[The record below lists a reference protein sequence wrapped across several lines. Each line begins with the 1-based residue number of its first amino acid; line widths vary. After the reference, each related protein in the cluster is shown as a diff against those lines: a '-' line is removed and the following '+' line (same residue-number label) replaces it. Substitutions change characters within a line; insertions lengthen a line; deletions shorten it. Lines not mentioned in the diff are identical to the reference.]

1 SSEQTLNNVIPVETH
16 AATNNESMT
25 YINSTNSDNCN
36 NVDAHIN
43 FSAKLYSYSDV
54 PRIRAECIIN
64 DTNELLKIYINSE
77 WRCLRT
83 FQRLN
88 TYIPPQ
94 EYLLGERQEF
104 VNKNGVQVATLVPEV
119 CGEKP
124 LRNLRGNHK
133 GISKCGAVYLSVPCL
148 PAHFSSKLKE
158 TGVVVQNGNEMISI
172 YFKLALVLGDN
183 LGVHSILGFTE
194 SFNSSTFCRFCLT
207 KKEDIHQIFDE
218 SKCVLRSK
226 INYATDL
233 LKNNVKLTG
242 I

>member
-1 SSEQTLNNVIPVETH
+1 MKDSSEQTLNNVIPVETH

-64 DTNELLKIYINSE
+64 DTNELLKICMNCIQSDVSKLIALTDKKENLLQSVEKIFERHNSLFTDVNSE

-104 VNKNGVQVATLVPEV
+104 VNKNGVQVTTLVPV
-119 CGEKP
+119 TAQFVFP
-124 LRNLRGNHK
+124 
-133 GISKCGAVYLSVPCL
+133 
-148 PAHFSSKLKE
+148 
-158 TGVVVQNGNEMISI
+158 T
-172 YFKLALVLGDN
+172 
-183 LGVHSILGFTE
+183 
-194 SFNSSTFCRFCLT
+194 
-207 KKEDIHQIFDE
+207 IF
-218 SKCVLRSK
+218 
-226 INYATDL
+226 
-233 LKNNVKLTG
+233 
-242 I
+242 